1 MMRPVARSFRLVV
14 AASAG
19 CALCAR
25 IEAQQ
30 VENPDSVLAR
40 EKRVMITPFVA
51 PGYTPEQGALITV
64 GALMSF
70 RTHPGYKHGTLSE
83 LVQRS
88 TITLNGSISTTSA
101 ITFNA
106 DLSSFWKG
114 DRLRIFAKFA
124 FKDMPDHYWGVGID
138 AGKAPEEDSVTG
150 YQRTSWVAMPKV
162 LWRIHPKI
170 LVGGVLDFNYTGAS
184 DVSPGMDADP
194 YYQDFGADNHNAGG
208 GVIFQYDTRDIAA
221 NAWRGVFFNVQAVFY
236 GPFLGS
242 DNKYQVYDLE
252 YRQYKEMGRPGKTL
266 AWTGRTR
273 LTYGAVPWAEL
284 SQLGSSTDLRGYR
297 QGRYRDKAMLYG
309 ILEYR
314 HQFLNAGRASG
325 MSRHGLVGWV
335 GVGSV
340 GDDFTELNQWL
351 PNWGI
356 GYRLEVQ
363 PRMSVRADV
372 GFGREFLESGN
383 KYVPS
388 VYFSFTEAF

>member
-1 MMRPVARSFRLVV
+1 MMRPNARSVRLVV
-14 AASAG
+14 VAWVGWGSWSRVA
-19 CALCAR
+19 
-25 IEAQQ
+25 AQQ
-30 VENPDSVLAR
+30 VENPDSVLAA
-40 EKRVMITPFVA
+40 EKRLMITPFIA
-51 PGYTPEQGALITV
+51 PGYTPEMGALITV
-64 GALMSF
+64 GGLLSF
-70 RTHPGYKHGTLSE
+70 RTRPAVKTGTLSE

-88 TITLNGSISTTSA
+88 TLTLNGSISTTSA
-101 ITFNA
+101 LTFNA

-114 DRLRIFAKFA
+114 DRLRVFAKFA

-138 AGKAPEEDSVTG
+138 AGKGPEDDSVTA
-150 YQRTSWVAMPKV
+150 YDRTSWVAMPKV

-170 LVGGVLDFNYTGAS
+170 LVGGVLDFNYTSAS
-184 DVSPGMDADP
+184 DVSPGMEGDP
-194 YYQDFGADNHNAGG
+194 YYGEFGPDNQNAGG

-221 NAWRGVFFNVQAVFY
+221 NAWQGVFFNAQAVFY

-252 YRQYKEMGRPGKTL
+252 YRQYQQMGRPGKTL

-273 LTYGAVPWAEL
+273 LAYGAVPWAEL

-314 HQFLNAGRASG
+314 HQFLNTQRSSG

-335 GVGSV
+335 GIGSV

-351 PNWGI
+351 PNWGV
-356 GYRLEVQ
+356 GYRFEVQ

-383 KYVPS
+383 KFVPS